1 MAMMGIAHMRV
12 SVLQLPVAVLMG
24 MPEGSIGGV
33 PRQILGGV
41 CVLMVGVTAAGIVAV
56 AMGMQERLMTV
67 EMAVLL
73 PQQQRHAGSHQSR
86 SQQQGR

>member
-24 MPEGSIGGV
+24 MPEGAISRV
-33 PRQILGGV
+33 PLQILRGV
-41 CVLMVGVTAAGIVAV
+41 FVGVVGVAAAGLVAV

-73 PQQQRHAGSHQSR
+73 TQQQRHTGGHQSR
-86 SQQQGR
+86 RQQQGR